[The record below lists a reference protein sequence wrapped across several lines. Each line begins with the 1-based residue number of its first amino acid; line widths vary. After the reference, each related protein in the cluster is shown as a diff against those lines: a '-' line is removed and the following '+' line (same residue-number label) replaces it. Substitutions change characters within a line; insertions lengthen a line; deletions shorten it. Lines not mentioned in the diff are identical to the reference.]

1 MKTAIGEDGKV
12 TILRDSVIFDT
23 LPNGKVVAVN
33 LPGEIKMVPVD
44 EEETYLRTNFS
55 DSDNR
60 GYRDGDPGSS
70 RFFDRFAGDDEEDPA
85 RKMYDAP
92 KHKVERD
99 ADGKIIREYDKS
111 NNRTTLINDEV
122 RIYKGGSWRDRA
134 YWLDP
139 AQRRFLPQYMATDY
153 IGFRCAM
160 SRVGSKS
167 KTKNKTVRGKKA
179 K

>member
-1 MKTAIGEDGKV
+1 MRI
-12 TILRDSVIFDT
+12 R
-23 LPNGKVVAVN
+23 
-33 LPGEIKMVPVD
+33 
-44 EEETYLRTNFS
+44 
-55 DSDNR
+55 
-60 GYRDGDPGSS
+60 
-70 RFFDRFAGDDEEDPA
+70 A
-85 RKMYDAP
+85 RKMYDSP

-99 ADGKIIREYDKS
+99 SAGQIVRQYDKS
-111 NNRTTLINDEV
+111 NNRSTLINDEV
-122 RIYKGGSWRDRA
+122 RVYKGGSWKDRA

-160 SRVGSKS
+160 SRVGSKA